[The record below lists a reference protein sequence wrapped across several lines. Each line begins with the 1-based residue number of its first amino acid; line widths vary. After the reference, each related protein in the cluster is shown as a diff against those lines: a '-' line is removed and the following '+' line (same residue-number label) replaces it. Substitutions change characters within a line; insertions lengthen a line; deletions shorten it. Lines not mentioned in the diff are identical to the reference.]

1 MTTSREVQKTMAE
14 AIQGM
19 WKKHLGIH
27 VEIRSCEW
35 TAYKFA
41 QNSMQ
46 YDLSSSSWSGDYL
59 DPSSFLDLWS
69 AASGNNNTGWSH
81 PEYERLLAES
91 RATGDQ
97 TKRMALFARAEVLML
112 SESPVIPL
120 YWARRSYLKRP
131 EVQGWHPL
139 LLDNHLFE
147 DISLRAPQAAGK
159 GERP

>member
-19 WKKHLGIH
+19 WKKYLGIH

-69 AASGNNNTGWSH
+69 AASGNNNTAGHIRNMNACWRKAGPRGTRQSAW
-81 PEYERLLAES
+81 PCWP
-91 RATGDQ
+91 
-97 TKRMALFARAEVLML
+97 ARK
-112 SESPVIPL
+112 P
-120 YWARRSYLKRP
+120 
-131 EVQGWHPL
+131 
-139 LLDNHLFE
+139 
-147 DISLRAPQAAGK
+147 
-159 GERP
+159 

>member
-1 MTTSREVQKTMAE
+1 MAE

-27 VEIRSCEW
+27 VDIRSCEW

-46 YDLSSSSWSGDYL
+46 YDFSSSSWSGDYL
-59 DPSSFLDLWS
+59 DPSSFLDLWGS
-69 AASGNNNTGWSH
+69 ASGNNNTGWVH

-91 RATGDQ
+91 RTTGNQ
-97 TKRMALFARAEVLML
+97 EKRMALLARAEALML

-120 YWARRSYLKRP
+120 YWAKRSYLKRP
-131 EVQGWHPL
+131 EVRGWHPL

-147 DISLRAPQAAGK
+147 DISLDDAREHGKEAAP
-159 GERP
+159 

>member
-19 WKKHLGIH
+19 WKKHLGVH
-27 VEIRSCEW
+27 VDIRSCEW

-46 YDLSSSSWSGDYL
+46 YDFSSSSWSGDYL

-69 AASGNNNTGWSH
+69 SASAR

-97 TKRMALFARAEVLML
+97 EKRMALLARAEALML

-131 EVQGWHPL
+131 EVRGWHPL

-147 DISLRAPQAAGK
+147 DISLGAPREQGKEAA
-159 GERP
+159 P

>member
-1 MTTSREVQKTMAE
+1 ME
-14 AIQGM
+14 
-19 WKKHLGIH
+19 KHLGIH
-27 VEIRSCEW
+27 VDIRSCEW

-46 YDLSSSSWSGDYL
+46 YDFSSSSWSGDYL
-59 DPSSFLDLWS
+59 DPSSFLDLWGS
-69 AASGNNNTGWSH
+69 TSGNNNTGWFH

-97 TKRMALFARAEVLML
+97 EKRMALLARAEALML

-120 YWARRSYLKRP
+120 YWAKRSYLKRP
-131 EVQGWHPL
+131 EVRGWHPL

-147 DISLRAPQAAGK
+147 DISLDDAREHGKEAAP
-159 GERP
+159 